1 MSTTGMTWNQYIQ
14 SIIHEWSK
22 TLTMLGFTLIP
33 LFFVLDC
40 FMIPQQHLPRFALYR
55 AVTTAIV
62 VAQHVV
68 VRVRA
73 PGRWSFLNGY
83 FFSLV
88 VGSMI
93 ALMTT
98 DLGGF
103 NSTYYAG
110 LNLVVIAV
118 NLMLPWRAVHSAVNS
133 LLVLGLYVTL
143 NLRWSSGVPV
153 DTSVLVNNFYFL
165 TATAI
170 ISVSI
175 NWVKEKLIRQEF
187 EARQALQLARDSLWT
202 EMEVAK
208 KIQNSLLPQVQHL
221 SRCRVAATMVP
232 AEQIGGDY
240 YDVIENEAGELWIT
254 IGDVSGH
261 GVESGLIMMMTQ
273 TSLFTAVNRAPGSA
287 PSEVLGTV
295 NAVLNENNRRLG
307 TDRYMTLSALVLRNN
322 ELTFAGKHQ
331 DMLIWRAATQK
342 LEVIETTGTWL
353 GVVER
358 LRGIVRDRTVK
369 VHDGDVLLLF
379 TDGVTEAIDA
389 GGRMYG
395 QERLEATFQRCVAF
409 DVEHIVSHVV
419 NDVMQHMHGQADDL
433 TVLACRVGHNDVA
446 PQIAYSSASTV
457 PA

>member
-1 MSTTGMTWNQYIQ
+1 MSPTWDHYIQ

-22 TLTMLGFTLIP
+22 TLAKLGVTLIP

-40 FMIPQQHLPRFALYR
+40 FMIPPQHLPRFAVYR
-55 AVTTAIV
+55 AVTTGIV
-62 VAQHVV
+62 VAQYMFL
-68 VRVRA
+68 RGTQ
-73 PGRWSFLNGY
+73 PGKLSFLHGY
-83 FFSLV
+83 LFSFV

-118 NLMLPWRAVHSAVNS
+118 NLMLPWRAVNSAVNS
-133 LLVLGLYVTL
+133 LLVVSLYVLL
-143 NLRWSSGVPV
+143 NLVFRSGVAV

-165 TATAI
+165 IATAI

-187 EARQALQLARDSLWT
+187 DARSALQLARDALWT

-208 KIQNSLLPQVQHL
+208 RIQTSLLPQVQHV

-232 AEQIGGDY
+232 AEHIGGDY
-240 YDVIENEAGELWIT
+240 YDVIENEDGELWIT

-273 TSLFTAVNRAPGSA
+273 TSLFTAVNRMNGMP
-287 PSEVLGTV
+287 PSEVLNAV
-295 NAVLNENNRRLG
+295 NGVLNENNRRLG
-307 TDRYMTLSALVLRNN
+307 TDRYMTLSALRLRND

-331 DMLIWRAATQK
+331 DLLIWRAATGK
-342 LEVIETTGTWL
+342 VETIETTGTWL

-358 LRGIVRDRTVK
+358 LRGVVRDRTVK

-379 TDGVTEAIDA
+379 TDGVTEAVDA
-389 GGRMYG
+389 HGVMYG
-395 QERLEATFQRCVAF
+395 QQRLLAEFERFATK

-419 NDVMQHMHGQADDL
+419 NDVIHHMAAQSDDL
-433 TVLACRVGHNDVA
+433 TVLACRVGA
-446 PQIAYSSASTV
+446 LSS
-457 PA
+457 